1 MGKRFNRVFTKE
13 DIQMTSEHMKRCSIS
28 IVIREMKIKSTVRN
42 HYTLIKMTKIKKKK
56 TKMLNTGEVIEHLE
70 PLYMP
75 LLGM

>member
-42 HYTLIKMTKIKKKK
+42 HYT
-56 TKMLNTGEVIEHLE
+56 H
-70 PLYMP
+70 
-75 LLGM
+75 